1 MKAIDNRRR
10 SRRRRRRRR
19 LRETAINVARFI
31 FNYYITLL

>member
-10 SRRRRRRRR
+10 SCRRRRRR